1 MNKQELVF
9 CKKYQ
14 AKVNITNQRIYRH
27 TTESRYIPDGYPG
40 DVMSTTVNIVQI
52 EMPEDR
58 YRAMM
63 EKERMLEQMFKQHSS
78 VNKHPIDYF
87 WDTFLNELITREQ
100 VPAVKIAY
108 DKYKN
113 LLELVRGNYD

>member
-14 AKVNITNQRIYRH
+14 AKVNVTSQRIYRY
-27 TTESRYIPDGYPG
+27 TTESRYITDGYPG
-40 DVMSTTVNIVQI
+40 EAMCTAVNVIQI

-63 EKERMLEQMFKQHSS
+63 EKERMLEKMFQQHSLA
-78 VNKHPIDYF
+78 NKHPIDYF
-87 WDTFLNELITREQ
+87 WDKFLNESIVREQ

>member
-1 MNKQELVF
+1 MNKQELLF

-27 TTESRYIPDGYPG
+27 TTESRYIPDGYTG
-40 DVMSTTVNIVQI
+40 DVMTTTVNIVQI

-63 EKERMLEQMFKQHSS
+63 EKERMLESMFNQHNSA
-78 VNKHPIDYF
+78 NKHPVDYF
-87 WDTFLNELITREQ
+87 WDKFLNESIVREQ
-100 VPAVKIAY
+100 VPSVKIAY

>member
-9 CKKYQ
+9 CKKYE
-14 AKVNITNQRIYRH
+14 AKVNVTSQRIYRH
-27 TTESRYIPDGYPG
+27 TTESRYIPDGYPS
-40 DVMSTTVNIVQI
+40 DVMTTTVNIIQI

-63 EKERMLEQMFKQHSS
+63 EKERMLESMFNQHSS
-78 VNKHPIDYF
+78 ANKHPIDYF
-87 WDTFLNELITREQ
+87 WDNFLNESIVREQ